1 MDIDQIRREYLHG
14 GLSSDNLQSNPIGQF
29 QHWLQQAVDAKVQ
42 DPTAMSIATNAETGH
57 TVVIEGPPSHGG
69 RNTGVR
75 PMELL
80 LLGLGGCTSF
90 DVMNI
95 LGKSRQRV
103 TDCVAELVAERSDD
117 VPSVFTK
124 IAVHFKVTG
133 KELKEAAVA
142 RAVSLSAEKFCSASI
157 MLEKG
162 GVEISHSFE
171 IIAAE

>member
-1 MDIDQIRREYLHG
+1 M
-14 GLSSDNLQSNPIGQF
+14 
-29 QHWLQQAVDAKVQ
+29 QATVKWVDGVRFL
-42 DPTAMSIATNAETGH
+42 AESGSGH
-57 TVVIEGPPSHGG
+57 TVIVEGPPSHGG

-95 LGKSRQRV
+95 LSKARQQV
-103 TDCVAELVAERSDD
+103 TDCVAEIEAERAED

-124 IAVHFKVTG
+124 ITVHFKVSG
-133 KELKEAAVA
+133 KALKEAAVA

-162 GVEISHSFE
+162 GVEINHSFE
-171 IIAAE
+171 IIAVE